1 MRFSLLIFFL
11 LFAMFSEADT
21 LNISKFIVLDNHT
34 LFTSEIPQ
42 LDIIGFKDFKDNKK
56 YRKLKRRVLKV
67 YPFALETKVKLDEL
81 NSSLD
86 LIKRKRKQRK
96 YTRKVAK
103 IIKDEYTKSL
113 RKLTIKEGGILI
125 KLIYRET
132 GISTYKILK
141 DYRGWFSAV
150 LWQSFAKIYK
160 HDLRT
165 LYDPKNIEEDILI
178 ELILTKEYFKK

>member
-1 MRFSLLIFFL
+1 MRFSLLILFL

-21 LNISKFIVLDNHT
+21 LNISKFIVLDNDT

-113 RKLTIKEGGILI
+113 RKLTIKEGTQNGTKVKLKGKGFPKYKEENAFGDLYVTYEI
-125 KLIYRET
+125 KVP
-132 GISTYKILK
+132 STLSRKQKELYKEL
-141 DYRGWFSAV
+141 
-150 LWQSFAKIYK
+150 L
-160 HDLRT
+160 T
-165 LYDPKNIEEDILI
+165 LED
-178 ELILTKEYFKK
+178 